1 VKLALALAFA
11 ACSTHPSPT
20 HTMPTEHHWQVFDGS
35 LLILELSDRP
45 GAITSTSDLPPGTPP
60 VTSSYMSAAARDAMH
75 EGALREILEASPDL
89 AAFLAGLQRA
99 GYVIKPV
106 GG

>member
-1 VKLALALAFA
+1 LKLALALAFA
-11 ACSTHPSPT
+11 ACATHPT
-20 HTMPTEHHWQVFDGS
+20 TTMPTEHHWQVFDGS

-45 GAITSTSDLPPGTPP
+45 GPIASTADLPPGTPP
-60 VTSSYMSAAARDAMH
+60 VTSSYMSATARDAMH
-75 EGALREILEASPDL
+75 EGALREILDASPDL
-89 AAFLAGLQRA
+89 ATFLAGLRRA